1 MTFKRKIKRMFR
13 KFKRKPKD
21 WDIIE
26 KALDEAIKIELEE
39 YNDLDRYD
47 AVDAWVMQ
55 EHLERLEELYKLK
68 REHHARKESAACRR
82 SDVAKVVIPVLLSTT
97 VGALLTGYFWYKE
110 NVKDG
115 ILTGVVAKEIPRVI
129 LNQIFRHR

>member
-1 MTFKRKIKRMFR
+1 MIKKIKRMF
-13 KFKRKPKD
+13 KKKPKD
-21 WDIIE
+21 FDVID

-47 AVDAWVMQ
+47 AIDAWTMQ

-68 REHHARKESAACRR
+68 KEHHARKEAAKDRR
-82 SDVAKVVIPVLLSTT
+82 SDVAKVVIPVLCSTG
-97 VGALLTGYFWYKE
+97 VGCILTAYFWYKE

-129 LNQIFRHR
+129 LGHIFRHK

>member
-1 MTFKRKIKRMFR
+1 MINIKRKIKKM
-13 KFKRKPKD
+13 FKRKPKD
-21 WDIIE
+21 FDIID

-39 YNDLDRYD
+39 YNKLDRFD
-47 AVDAWVMQ
+47 AIDAWTMN
-55 EHLERLEELYKLK
+55 EHLERLEDLYKLK
-68 REHHARKESAACRR
+68 KEHHARKEAAKERR
-82 SDVAKVVIPVLLSTT
+82 SDIAKVVIPVLLSTT

-129 LNQIFRHR
+129 LGQIFKHR